1 MHHLEIPASIAQQLV
16 DGLMG
21 GYKDYLAERKQKQ
34 QSLTISGAF
43 AWTRS
48 NFIDSKISELVSKE
62 PSISSQPDKA
72 GYAWEYIQFIHEQSN
87 HRSLII
93 VKNARQLKRRFNNTN
108 TTVDKNNYLYQLAGI
123 NNELSAAGLL
133 SNRQTNGVI
142 QLELALPGTNNA
154 VESLMNQTAQKSS
167 PFSKFYI
174 VTYAVDNDSKMI
186 KHIELTMPNQTEMTL
201 KPIQDLTPLIKQSP
215 FQISLEE
222 VEPIQSDQVPDAA
235 YEQNT
240 LFGYEINAD
249 PETEM
254 EADAE

>member
-133 SNRQTNGVI
+133 SSRQTNGVI
-142 QLELALPGTNNA
+142 QLELALPDTNNA
-154 VESLMNQTAQKSS
+154 VVSLMNQTAQKSS

-174 VTYAVDNDSKMI
+174 VTYAVDNDAESNRNDFET
-186 KHIELTMPNQTEMTL
+186 HSRLNPFNQT
-201 KPIQDLTPLIKQSP
+201 QSIP
-215 FQISLEE
+215 
-222 VEPIQSDQVPDAA
+222 DQP
-235 YEQNT
+235 
-240 LFGYEINAD
+240 
-249 PETEM
+249 
-254 EADAE
+254 